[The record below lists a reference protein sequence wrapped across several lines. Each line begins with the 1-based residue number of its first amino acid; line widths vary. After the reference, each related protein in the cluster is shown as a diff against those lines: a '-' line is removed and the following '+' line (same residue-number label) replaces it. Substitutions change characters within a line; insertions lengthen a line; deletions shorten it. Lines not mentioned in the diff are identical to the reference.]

1 VPEYNVDRIRQIM
14 GEINS
19 ALHKLTCYAEISER
33 EFLSNPEKVD
43 SAKYNLIVAIEG
55 AMDICN
61 SIVAR
66 AGGRAPKD
74 HADCFEVL
82 GELDFLEDEFVE
94 KLKRM
99 ARFRNLLVHLYWKV
113 DDKKIHQILKEDIR
127 DIKEYLKIIN
137 KAVT

>member
-1 VPEYNVDRIRQIM
+1 VTT
-14 GEINS
+14 S
-19 ALHKLTCYAEISER
+19 T
-33 EFLSNPEKVD
+33 
-43 SAKYNLIVAIEG
+43 
-55 AMDICN
+55 
-61 SIVAR
+61 AR

-82 GELDFLEDEFVE
+82 RELDFLEAEFVE
-94 KLKRM
+94 RLKRM

-127 DIKEYLKIIN
+127 DIKEYLKIIS